1 MRNKLYYENRIAKL
15 KAKGEVRNSAL
26 IAKAQRRL
34 RQLEQNKQ
42 NEQIGKLTEAVSAS
56 AAAFNKVSSA
66 LASYA
71 EEMDSLVKKV
81 VNTITDVFS
90 PA

>member
-15 KAKGEVRNSAL
+15 KAKGEVQNRAL
-26 IAKAQRRL
+26 IAKAKRKL
-34 RQLEQNKQ
+34 RQLEKDEQNLD
-42 NEQIGKLTEAVSAS
+42 NLIEAVSAS
-56 AAAFNKVSSA
+56 AVAFNKVNSA

-71 EEMDSLVKKV
+71 ETMDSFVKKF